1 MAVKIRATA
10 YRTYE
15 RVGLIW
21 VGLGVVG
28 AGLGVVACQ
37 ARTQEGIA
45 RRTQARGIWL
55 RSQRRME
62 SCAAMEMATIQ

>member
-21 VGLGVVG
+21 V
-28 AGLGVVACQ
+28 GLGVVACQ